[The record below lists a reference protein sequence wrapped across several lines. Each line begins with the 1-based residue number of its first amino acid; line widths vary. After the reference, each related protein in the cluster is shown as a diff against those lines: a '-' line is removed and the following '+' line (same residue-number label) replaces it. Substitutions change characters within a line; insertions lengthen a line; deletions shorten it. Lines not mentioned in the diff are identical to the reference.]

1 MMRDI
6 PSVCIMIPT
15 YNQANYI
22 IKAVESALAQD
33 YPNKEIVIADDHSTD
48 NTEEILKPVISNPI
62 IKYTKNTS
70 NLGRVANYK
79 NCLYA
84 HTTADWVIN
93 LDGDDYYTNSH
104 FISQAIHA
112 IQTSGLDQTLFY
124 QGVNIIK
131 SDTEE
136 KIIVPN
142 INSDEEWISSKD
154 YFLKYF
160 ERNYFSH
167 MSTLYNRQLAI
178 KSNFYKNNVLS
189 TDIFSFLSLCLNF
202 DEKKVIVSKNIS
214 GVWLQHDNNISKTLH
229 LKEHWDN
236 FGLYIKLYK
245 LAIENEYCK
254 LQSFKWLMKA
264 CYNYLKGYI
273 SKSIEIFKAN

>member
-1 MMRDI
+1 MAAMRL
-6 PSVCIMIPT
+6 PVGLVAVVG
-15 YNQANYI
+15 QALLVI
-22 IKAVESALAQD
+22 LEQVVTQLL
-33 YPNKEIVIADDHSTD
+33 PNPAS
-48 NTEEILKPVISNPI
+48 L
-62 IKYTKNTS
+62 
-70 NLGRVANYK
+70 
-79 NCLYA
+79 
-84 HTTADWVIN
+84 TATRATRLSQVTPGFNFI
-93 LDGDDYYTNSH
+93 H

-112 IQTSGLDQTLFY
+112 IQTSGLDKTLFY

-214 GVWLQHDNNISKTLH
+214 GVWLQHNNNISKTLH
-229 LKEHWDN
+229 LRGHWNN

-245 LAIENEYCK
+245 LAAENEYGK
-254 LQSFKWLMKA
+254 V
-264 CYNYLKGYI
+264 
-273 SKSIEIFKAN
+273 